1 MCRLWVVISVT
12 LLITVGASNCYAVEQ
27 SAPRLYLDYYDD
39 ELETTTFEPETTI
52 PTEEPTEPTK
62 EPTEPTDEPTKPT
75 SEPTNPTEEPTEP
88 TEEPTEPTDTTEDP
102 TEPTKE
108 PTDKPNTTEPTT
120 DEEEWEFEG
129 KNFLYGALTGA
140 GAAAL
145 LTVIVMILKYGVKG
159 SERSRS
165 FEMNTY
171 LDNDVAV

>member
-1 MCRLWVVISVT
+1 MVISVT

-27 SAPRLYLDYYDD
+27 NAPRLYLDYYDD

-52 PTEEPTEPTK
+52 PTEDPTEPTK
-62 EPTEPTDEPTKPT
+62 EPTEPTDEPT
-75 SEPTNPTEEPTEP
+75 SEPTNPTEEPTDP

-108 PTDKPNTTEPTT
+108 PTDKPNT

-145 LTVIVMILKYGVKG
+145 LTVIVLILKYGVKG

>member
-12 LLITVGASNCYAVEQ
+12 LVITVGASNCYAVEQ
-27 SAPRLYLDYYDD
+27 SAPRLYLDYYGD

-62 EPTEPTDEPTKPT
+62 EPTEP
-75 SEPTNPTEEPTEP
+75 
-88 TEEPTEPTDTTEDP
+88 TEDP

-145 LTVIVMILKYGVKG
+145 LTVIVMILKHGVKG

>member
-1 MCRLWVVISVT
+1 MCRLWVLISVT

-27 SAPRLYLDYYDD
+27 NAPRLYLDYYDD

-52 PTEEPTEPTK
+52 PTEPTK
-62 EPTEPTDEPTKPT
+62 EPTKPTETTEDPTDPTDD
-75 SEPTNPTEEPTEP
+75 PTEP
-88 TEEPTEPTDTTEDP
+88 TEIPTET
-102 TEPTKE
+102 TKE

-120 DEEEWEFEG
+120 DEDEWEFEG